1 MKLGIRWE
9 VYGREQKLVFL
20 FTGGRQWVVS
30 KVNKSKKLSFSK
42 LLKAVKSPLM
52 GLKHIINLLNY
63 QKENRQTYSIL
74 KAQIIWKTVE

>member
-1 MKLGIRWE
+1 M
-9 VYGREQKLVFL
+9 
-20 FTGGRQWVVS
+20 S

-63 QKENRQTYSIL
+63 QKENRQNYSIL
-74 KAQIIWKTVE
+74 KEQIIWKTVE